1 MQIVP
6 IDQDHNLFV
15 AHDVFSQD
23 LVNQITAT
31 DWLSLPWT
39 RQQGQ
44 ESWARRRV
52 STDGLLWHI
61 QWEQECKLLW
71 PKIAQAVGYNLA
83 GYQGTAWWLDEPGFT
98 CGMHTDGE
106 MPGAMQI
113 TWIGDAELGTTF
125 YHYKNVNSLRHK
137 FLAVANNAYIMINR
151 PDVTGYRKLQW
162 HAMLTPVGKYRV
174 SSYNWIH

>member
-1 MQIVP
+1 MQIRP
-6 IDQDHNLFV
+6 IDQDHNLFA
-15 AHDVFSQD
+15 AHDIFSQD
-23 LVNQITAT
+23 LMDQIAAT

-52 STDGLLWHI
+52 STDGLLWYT

-71 PKIAQAVGYNLA
+71 PEIAQAVGYDLA
-83 GYQGTAWWLDEPGFT
+83 EYQGTAWWLDEPGFT

-113 TWIGDAELGTTF
+113 TWVGDAELGTAF

-137 FLAVANNAYIMINR
+137 FLAGANNAYIMINR
-151 PDVTGYRKLQW
+151 PDATGYRKLQW
-162 HAMLTPVGKYRV
+162 HAMLTPVSKYRV
-174 SSYNWIH
+174 SSYSWIH